1 VRDRLLGL
9 APGLSSHD
17 RDHVVVGATPE
28 EMTALGFQPVGKD
41 FPVFLHPQTHE
52 EYALART
59 ERKTARG
66 YKGFQVYAT
75 PDVTLE
81 DDLRRRD
88 LTINAMAEN
97 EAGEVIDPYGGRAD
111 LDARVFR
118 HVSAAFAEDPVR
130 ILRVA
135 RFTARFP
142 DFSLAPETLELMRSM
157 VSNAEVDALVPER
170 VWQELARGLMET
182 RPSRMFLL
190 LRECGALAK
199 LLPELDTLFG
209 VPQRS
214 EAVGASALTD
224 SACPSRAPKSH
235 PEIDTGDHV
244 MRVIDRT
251 AIEAHPLPIRYA
263 ALLHD
268 LGKGLT
274 PPENWPHHGGHEAAG
289 VELVKQVGK
298 RLRAPTDCTGLAQ
311 IVARW
316 HGQVHNA
323 DQMGAA
329 GLLDLLEQT
338 DAFRRPERFGDF
350 LLACAADFHGR
361 PGYEGLAYSQSQRL
375 LHALAAAR
383 QVDAG
388 AIAQQSAPAD
398 IPKAIHNARL
408 QAIAIALTEPT

>member
-1 VRDRLLGL
+1 LRFPAHIQVYVVGGAVRDRLLGL
-9 APGLSSHD
+9 EVRD

-41 FPVFLHPQTHE
+41 FPVFLHPRTHE

-81 DDLRRRD
+81 EDLRRRD
-88 LTINAMAEN
+88 LTINAIAEN
-97 EAGEVIDPYGGRAD
+97 AAGELFDPHNGRAD
-111 LDARVFR
+111 LAARVFR
-118 HVSAAFAEDPVR
+118 HVSEAFAEDPVR

-135 RFTARFP
+135 RFAARFS
-142 DFSLAPETLELMRSM
+142 DFSIAPETLALMRQM
-157 VSNAEVDALVPER
+157 TADGEVDALVPER

-199 LLPELDTLFG
+199 LLPEVDALFG
-209 VPQRS
+209 VPQN
-214 EAVGASALTD
+214 
-224 SACPSRAPKSH
+224 PKSH

-244 MRVIDRT
+244 MRVIDQ
-251 AIEAHPLPIRYA
+251 AAAAGHPLPVRYA

-274 PPENWPHHGGHEAAG
+274 PRENWPNHGGHEAAG
-289 VELVKQVGK
+289 IDRVKQVSQ

-316 HGQVHNA
+316 HGQAHNA
-323 DQMGAA
+323 DTMGAA

-338 DAFRRPERFGDF
+338 DAFRRPERFGEF
-350 LLACAADFHGR
+350 LQACEADFHGR
-361 PGYEGLAYSQSQRL
+361 PGYEGRAYPQTPRL
-375 LHALAAAR
+375 QQALAAAR
-383 QVDAG
+383 RIDAG
-388 AIAQQSAPAD
+388 EVARQSAPAD
-398 IPKAIHNARL
+398 IPTAIHATRL
-408 QAIAIALTEPT
+408 QAIADALTEST

>member
-1 VRDRLLGL
+1 LRFPAHIQVYVVGGAVRDRLLGL

-28 EMTALGFQPVGKD
+28 EMVALGFQPVGKD
-41 FPVFLHPQTHE
+41 FPVFLHPRTHE

-81 DDLRRRD
+81 EDLRRRD

-97 EAGEVIDPYGGRAD
+97 EAGEIIDPYGGRAD
-111 LDARVFR
+111 LAARVFR
-118 HVSAAFAEDPVR
+118 HVSTAFSEDPVR

-135 RFTARFP
+135 RFAARFAE
-142 DFSLAPETLELMRSM
+142 FSLAPETLALMRKM
-157 VSNAEVDALVPER
+157 TADGEVDALVPER

-190 LRECGALAK
+190 LRECGALTK
-199 LLPELDTLFG
+199 LLPELDALFG
-209 VPQRS
+209 VPQN
-214 EAVGASALTD
+214 
-224 SACPSRAPKSH
+224 PKNH

-244 MRVIDRT
+244 MRVIDR
-251 AIEAHPLPIRYA
+251 AAAESQPLPVRYA

-274 PPENWPHHGGHEAAG
+274 PRANWPNHGGHEAAG
-289 VELVKQVGK
+289 LELVKQVGQ

-311 IVARW
+311 MNRPMRSGGRSDLASSCRLARRIFMVAR
-316 HGQVHNA
+316 VTKR
-323 DQMGAA
+323 
-329 GLLDLLEQT
+329 GLS
-338 DAFRRPERFGDF
+338 RRRSVY
-350 LLACAADFHGR
+350 CKR
-361 PGYEGLAYSQSQRL
+361 
-375 LHALAAAR
+375 
-383 QVDAG
+383 
-388 AIAQQSAPAD
+388 
-398 IPKAIHNARL
+398 
-408 QAIAIALTEPT
+408 

>member
-1 VRDRLLGL
+1 MRFPAHIQVYVVGGAVRDRLLGL

-28 EMTALGFQPVGKD
+28 EMVALGFQPVGKD
-41 FPVFLHPQTHE
+41 FPVFLHPRTHE

-81 DDLRRRD
+81 EDLRRRD

-97 EAGEVIDPYGGRAD
+97 EVGEIIDPYGGRAD
-111 LDARVFR
+111 LAARVFR
-118 HVSAAFAEDPVR
+118 HVSAAFSEDPVR

-135 RFTARFP
+135 RFAARFAE
-142 DFSLAPETLELMRSM
+142 FSVAPVTLDLMRSM
-157 VSNAEVDALVPER
+157 VANAEVDALVPER

-199 LLPELDTLFG
+199 LLPELDALFG
-209 VPQRS
+209 VPQN
-214 EAVGASALTD
+214 
-224 SACPSRAPKSH
+224 PKNH

-244 MRVIDRT
+244 MRVIDR
-251 AIEAHPLPIRYA
+251 AADESQPLPVRYA

-274 PPENWPHHGGHEAAG
+274 PREIWPNHGGHEAAG
-289 VELVKQVGK
+289 LELVKQVGT

-316 HGQVHNA
+316 HGQAHNA
-323 DQMGAA
+323 DKMGAA
-329 GLLDLLEQT
+329 GLLELLEQT
-338 DAFRRPERFGDF
+338 DAFRRPQRFGDF
-350 LLACAADFHGR
+350 LQACAADFHGR
-361 PGYEGLAYSQSQRL
+361 PGYEERAFPQAQRL
-375 LHALAAAR
+375 QQALTAAR
-383 QVDAG
+383 QIDAG
-388 AIAQQSAPAD
+388 AIARQSAPAD
-398 IPKAIHNARL
+398 IPDAIHAARL
-408 QAIAIALTEPT
+408 HAIESALA

>member
-1 VRDRLLGL
+1 MRFPAHIQVYVVGGAVRDRLLGL
-9 APGLSSHD
+9 DVRD

-41 FPVFLHPQTHE
+41 FPVFLHPRTHE

-81 DDLRRRD
+81 EDLRRRD

-97 EAGEVIDPYGGRAD
+97 EAGELFDPYGGRAD
-111 LDARVFR
+111 LAARVFR
-118 HVSAAFAEDPVR
+118 HVSEAFPEDPVR

-135 RFTARFP
+135 RFAARFGE
-142 DFSLAPETLELMRSM
+142 FSVAPETLGLMQAM
-157 VSNAEVDALVPER
+157 AANGEVDALVPER
-170 VWQELARGLMET
+170 VWQELSRGLMES

-209 VPQRS
+209 VPQN
-214 EAVGASALTD
+214 
-224 SACPSRAPKSH
+224 PKSH

-244 MRVIDRT
+244 MRVIDQAAADST
-251 AIEAHPLPIRYA
+251 ALPVRYA

-274 PPENWPHHGGHEAAG
+274 PPENWPNHGGHEAAG
-289 VELVKQVGK
+289 LELVKQVGQ
-298 RLRAPTDCTGLAQ
+298 RLRAPADCAGLAQ

-316 HGQVHNA
+316 HGQAHNA
-323 DQMGAA
+323 DKMGAA

-338 DAFRRPERFGDF
+338 DAFRRPERFGEF
-350 LLACAADFHGR
+350 LQACAADFHGR
-361 PGYEGLAYSQSQRL
+361 PGWEARPFSQAERL
-375 LHALAAAR
+375 RRALTAAR

-388 AIAQQSAPAD
+388 AVAQQSAPAE
-398 IPKAIHNARL
+398 IPRAIHDARL
-408 QAIAIALTEPT
+408 RAIAGAVLKV